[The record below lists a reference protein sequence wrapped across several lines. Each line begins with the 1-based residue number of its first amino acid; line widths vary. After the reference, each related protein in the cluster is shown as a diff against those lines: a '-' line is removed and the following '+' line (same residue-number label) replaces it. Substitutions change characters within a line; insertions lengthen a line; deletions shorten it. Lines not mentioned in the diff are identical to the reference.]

1 VVKAGGDSRSLI
13 SGEDLAPTLLDAA
26 GLKPG
31 AKMSG
36 VSFLPLLKGEK
47 HTPRKHIFVERGPH
61 GSAPVQAD
69 MTNAGYD
76 LARAVR
82 SDHYKFIYNC
92 TPWLPYSPVDSA
104 GGQAWKQMQE
114 ANAAGKL
121 PPGMVATYFT
131 TPRRVYELYDLEADP
146 SELNNLSG
154 KPEVA
159 KIERELR
166 AALAEKMIL
175 DWDYLPLP
183 DLMEGNAD
191 KRSGKKGKK

>member
-1 VVKAGGDSRSLI
+1 
-13 SGEDLAPTLLDAA
+13 
-26 GLKPG
+26 
-31 AKMSG
+31 
-36 VSFLPLLKGEK
+36 
-47 HTPRKHIFVERGPH
+47 
-61 GSAPVQAD
+61 

-82 SDHYKFIYNC
+82 SDRFKFIYNC
-92 TPWLPYSPVDSA
+92 TPWIPYSPVDSA
-104 GGQAWKQMQE
+104 AGQAWKQMQE

-121 PPGMVATYFT
+121 PAGMVATYFT
-131 TPRRVYELYDLEADP
+131 TPRPVYELYDLEADP
-146 SELNNLSG
+146 AELNNLSG
-154 KPEVA
+154 KPELA

-191 KRSGKKGKK
+191 KRSGKKGRK